1 MSIELAALHK
11 HWLAAD
17 AVNVHLRRSMKSS
30 ERLEA
35 GDLPEPLAAL
45 AEQWSAFEV
54 LRVWYSLLYVV
65 VEGYQTLKLRDD
77 AVDDLLGRGDYL
89 QTLRLFRN
97 ATFHFQKDPFS
108 PKILGFL
115 TTPESETWVK
125 ELDQAFKRLFER
137 ELKIEEVLGELG

>member
-11 HWLAAD
+11 HWLAAG
-17 AVNVHLRRSMKSS
+17 AVNVHLRRSMKSP
-30 ERLEA
+30 ERLET
-35 GDLPEPLAAL
+35 GGLPEPLAAM
-45 AEQWSAFEV
+45 AEKWSAFEV

-65 VEGYQTLKLRDD
+65 AEGYQELKLHDD
-77 AVDDLLGRGDYL
+77 AVDGLLAQGDYL

-115 TTPESETWVK
+115 TTPESEVWVK
-125 ELDQAFKRLFER
+125 DLDRAFKRLFER
-137 ELKIEEVLGELG
+137 ELKIEEVLGKLG